1 MCSQL
6 QSNWMSCSDFTK
18 QSVKIGGERV
28 FSTIF
33 GANLADHVIK
43 LILINFLNQGEYF
56 DINYNHIKLL
66 FAQIIAF

>member
-6 QSNWMSCSDFTK
+6 QSNWMSCYDFMK

-33 GANLADHVIK
+33 GTNLADHVIE
-43 LILINFLNQGEYF
+43 LI
-56 DINYNHIKLL
+56 
-66 FAQIIAF
+66 